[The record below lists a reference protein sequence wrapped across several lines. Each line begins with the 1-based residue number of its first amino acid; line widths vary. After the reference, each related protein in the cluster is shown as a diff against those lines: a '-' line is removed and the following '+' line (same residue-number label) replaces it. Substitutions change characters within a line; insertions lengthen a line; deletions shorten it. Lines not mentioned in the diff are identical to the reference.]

1 MDKFQR
7 RQLFAQR
14 VEQEERAKREQ
25 MWHQEQERERQKQLS
40 ILQEQQQQQQ
50 MQPPHILMDANGVP
64 CFFDAATNSWHA
76 YHAPPGTQHSVSFSY
91 LLEEGKK
98 INFFSFHSAIS

>member
-1 MDKFQR
+1 MAKFFRVLARMDKFQR

-76 YHAPPGTQHSVSFSY
+76 YHAPPGTHHSFSF
-91 LLEEGKK
+91 LKARRV
-98 INFFSFHSAIS
+98 N

>member
-1 MDKFQR
+1 MDKYQR

-25 MWHQEQERERQKQLS
+25 MWLEEQERERQKQLS

-50 MQPPHILMDANGVP
+50 MQQAPHILMDANGVP
-64 CFFDAATNSWHA
+64 CIFDHITNSWHA
-76 YHAPPGTQHSVSFSY
+76 YHPPPSGTTNIF
-91 LLEEGKK
+91 GRR
-98 INFFSFHSAIS
+98 